1 MFRNTSLTRVTIP
14 QSKIP
19 AMAFYGCSRLSE
31 VNFTGAVTEIG
42 DSAFNGC
49 SNLSKVSFTADA
61 TLEKIGVSVFAGAS
75 RLKSF
80 NVASGNANLVLSD
93 DKAVVYNADRTEI
106 VMMAP
111 GVSYNGYTF
120 ASTLKSLGRGIFSG
134 RTEIGDLDLSNTSIE
149 VIGDYA
155 FYGCTGLTEIIF
167 PETLKRIGEG
177 AFGVCYNLFEIN
189 IPAGVEVGARAY
201 YNCVQ
206 SNSQGQI
213 VSGPNKITI
222 GDGAVIG
229 QEAFAVCEGV
239 FSLELGNDVTLGV
252 GAFYLCSNL
261 GRGTVELGN
270 LTEIP
275 ESCFGMNLSLENI
288 DLSGV
293 KKIGANAFSTNY
305 NGQVTGGS
313 LTEIDL
319 SSVEELGDYAF
330 FGQTSLEDVTLGSEL
345 KEINKYAFAYC
356 VTLTE
361 INLDNVEIIREG
373 AFFNNIG
380 SVNLTDT
387 YPGAG
392 LTELDMPN
400 LRIVEAGAFEYA
412 IWVEKVNMPK
422 VEEVGEMAFS
432 GLLATAT
439 DSSGNQWNVILSS
452 LKEVTLPTDSEIDVV
467 LNNGAFYLSGSLET
481 INCERVVSMGD
492 AVFMYCMSV
501 KEINAPECT
510 QIGEMCFY
518 EAESATKIHV
528 PLIEEVPDGA
538 FFGTE
543 ALTSVELPDV
553 VRFADGA
560 FNGTGL
566 ESFTFTQ
573 KEIESIG
580 DGVFAYAENL
590 HEFTRTVNGK
600 TTDSFNLGSGY
611 FVEDGVLYGT
621 LPNGGY
627 QLISYPAQKED
638 RVYTVLDNTVRIG
651 TGAGAGS
658 AYLEVLVLPRTLK
671 TIGDS
676 AFYDCEKLKT
686 IEFRSYLMPELEGIK
701 TNDATKASNNV
712 GDIFQPGENI
722 VYYNMAYEAVW
733 YLYYNLGG
741 QLGVAE
747 DIVAI
752 VPENGVGYDN
762 WLTDV
767 YFDYIIKG
775 ANAKADET
783 VFAEEL
789 INALP
794 GVRNMTLKDET
805 AVVAARAAYNAI
817 PTAEQR
823 SMIASAYNTLV
834 AAEERIKELKA
845 SSTNPGE
852 PTDPETPVVDEKD
865 ETIKKLKTT
874 VIVLAI
880 VAGVIALGFVAYVVF
895 DIVRKNKAVCAEAKE
910 VEDKKEE

>member
-1 MFRNTSLTRVTIP
+1 M
-14 QSKIP
+14 
-19 AMAFYGCSRLSE
+19 
-31 VNFTGAVTEIG
+31 
-42 DSAFNGC
+42 
-49 SNLSKVSFTADA
+49 
-61 TLEKIGVSVFAGAS
+61 FAGAS
-75 RLKSF
+75 RLKSLTCKRKRQSRAF
-80 NVASGNANLVLSD
+80 D

-222 GDGAVIG
+222 GDNAVIG

-553 VRFADGA
+553 VRFGDGA

>member
-275 ESCFGMNLSLENI
+275 EACFGMNLSLENI

-553 VRFADGA
+553 VCFGDGA

>member
-1 MFRNTSLTRVTIP
+1 M
-14 QSKIP
+14 
-19 AMAFYGCSRLSE
+19 
-31 VNFTGAVTEIG
+31 
-42 DSAFNGC
+42 
-49 SNLSKVSFTADA
+49 
-61 TLEKIGVSVFAGAS
+61 
-75 RLKSF
+75 
-80 NVASGNANLVLSD
+80 
-93 DKAVVYNADRTEI
+93 
-106 VMMAP
+106 
-111 GVSYNGYTF
+111 
-120 ASTLKSLGRGIFSG
+120 
-134 RTEIGDLDLSNTSIE
+134 
-149 VIGDYA
+149 
-155 FYGCTGLTEIIF
+155 
-167 PETLKRIGEG
+167 
-177 AFGVCYNLFEIN
+177 
-189 IPAGVEVGARAY
+189 
-201 YNCVQ
+201 
-206 SNSQGQI
+206 
-213 VSGPNKITI
+213 
-222 GDGAVIG
+222 
-229 QEAFAVCEGV
+229 
-239 FSLELGNDVTLGV
+239 
-252 GAFYLCSNL
+252 
-261 GRGTVELGN
+261 
-270 LTEIP
+270 
-275 ESCFGMNLSLENI
+275 
-288 DLSGV
+288 
-293 KKIGANAFSTNY
+293 
-305 NGQVTGGS
+305 
-313 LTEIDL
+313 
-319 SSVEELGDYAF
+319 
-330 FGQTSLEDVTLGSEL
+330 
-345 KEINKYAFAYC
+345 
-356 VTLTE
+356 
-361 INLDNVEIIREG
+361 
-373 AFFNNIG
+373 
-380 SVNLTDT
+380 
-387 YPGAG
+387 
-392 LTELDMPN
+392 
-400 LRIVEAGAFEYA
+400 
-412 IWVEKVNMPK
+412 
-422 VEEVGEMAFS
+422 
-432 GLLATAT
+432 
-439 DSSGNQWNVILSS
+439 
-452 LKEVTLPTDSEIDVV
+452 
-467 LNNGAFYLSGSLET
+467 SGSLET

-553 VRFADGA
+553 VCFGDGA

-783 VFAEEL
+783 VFA
-789 INALP
+789 
-794 GVRNMTLKDET
+794 
-805 AVVAARAAYNAI
+805 
-817 PTAEQR
+817 
-823 SMIASAYNTLV
+823 
-834 AAEERIKELKA
+834 
-845 SSTNPGE
+845 
-852 PTDPETPVVDEKD
+852 
-865 ETIKKLKTT
+865 
-874 VIVLAI
+874 
-880 VAGVIALGFVAYVVF
+880 
-895 DIVRKNKAVCAEAKE
+895 
-910 VEDKKEE
+910 